1 MLSPLDA
8 LTAEYEAWKWRS
20 PRRLPCCG
28 VAGNRALRRV
38 AGACRMMHPLDVLTF
53 AIGAGAVYAG
63 LNLAL
68 FWIITGALARI
79 F

>member
-1 MLSPLDA
+1 MRPLDA
-8 LTAEYEAWKWRS
+8 I
-20 PRRLPCCG
+20 
-28 VAGNRALRRV
+28 
-38 AGACRMMHPLDVLTF
+38 TF
-53 AIGAGAVYAG
+53 AIGAAAVYAG